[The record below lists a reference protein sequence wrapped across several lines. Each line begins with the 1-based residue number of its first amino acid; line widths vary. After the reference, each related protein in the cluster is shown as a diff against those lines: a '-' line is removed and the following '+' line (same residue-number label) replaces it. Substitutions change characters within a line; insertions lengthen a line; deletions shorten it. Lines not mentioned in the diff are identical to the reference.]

1 MIVVIPRVSNL
12 RRTNLVA
19 RRGWQRLACSRPRH
33 PGLIGALQPLLVT
46 LAVARPGAC
55 KAPPCGCGAA
65 QRNRLALAIRATARQ
80 GYRSVRSGC
89 IIFGPAATKNTVAH
103 SSLWPND
110 FLEGKLFNPPD
121 RATGNWRKQA
131 RKEPT
136 MSVSGPPPRLWRYGS
151 WLCEGRVRKESELRW
166 YCLLASA

>member
-19 RRGWQRLACSRPRH
+19 RRGWQRLCLFPSTSSWADWGPTAASFNSGCRS
-33 PGLIGALQPLLVT
+33 PGCVQSAT
-46 LAVARPGAC
+46 LWVRRRAAESLGAC
-55 KAPPCGCGAA
+55 D
-65 QRNRLALAIRATARQ
+65 L
-80 GYRSVRSGC
+80 GYRSPGIPVCAKRLHYLWSRSY
-89 IIFGPAATKNTVAH
+89 KKY